1 MRASDIAE
9 AVWERESVAAR
20 VTRALLAPLA
30 WAFGVVVARR
40 NARYDSVVIASSGLP
55 ALSVGNLTVGGT
67 GKTPFA
73 AWCVQQLRM
82 RGAHPAIVMRGV
94 GDDEWRVHGV
104 LNSGIPVI
112 VSPDRG
118 VGLVVARTRGADCAV
133 LDDAFQHRRVARV
146 ADVVLLSAD
155 RWTGAARLLP
165 AGPFREPLAS
175 LRRAHVVV
183 ITVKAASATQVD
195 DVMAAVRTAAPGVA
209 QAVVRL
215 TPGPLTLA
223 VTLVLS
229 NAGPT
234 SPSMAPQ
241 ATRATVPG
249 VPPRDAFTHAPEWLA
264 HREICVVSAI
274 GDPAAFEAQIRGLG
288 AVVRQVWRFTDH
300 HLFSAA
306 DAQRIATAAVGSAG
320 VVCTLKDAVKLASCW
335 PREAPPLWY
344 LSQSVVV
351 ERGAEAM
358 DRALARLLAARAATS
373 PTAGSVWPQ

>member
-1 MRASDIAE
+1 MRWSDVAE
-9 AVWERESVAAR
+9 AVWERESVTAH

-40 NARYDSVVIASSGLP
+40 NAQYDSVVIASSGLP

-73 AWCVQQLRM
+73 AWCVQQLLM

-133 LDDAFQHRRVARV
+133 LDDAFQHRRAARV

-155 RWTGAARLLP
+155 RWTGTARLLP

-183 ITVKAASATQVD
+183 ITVKAASASQVD
-195 DVMAAVRTAAPGVA
+195 DLMAAVQTAAPAVA

-215 TPGPLTLA
+215 TPGPLKLA
-223 VTLVLS
+223 VALLS
-229 NAGPT
+229 NVGPA
-234 SPSMAPQ
+234 SPSMAPP
-241 ATRATVPG
+241 ATRA

-264 HREICVVSAI
+264 HREICVMSAI
-274 GDPAAFEAQIRGLG
+274 GDPAAFEAQLRVLG
-288 AVVRQVWRFTDH
+288 ALVRQVWRFTDH
-300 HLFSAA
+300 HDFSAA
-306 DAQRIATAAVGSAG
+306 DAQRIATAAVGSSG
-320 VVCTLKDAVKLASCW
+320 VVCTLKDAVKLACCW

-373 PTAGSVWPQ
+373 PTAG